1 MTAGM
6 SVPAGRLCIIF
17 MHSHLEV
24 YPLSRVFYFELLS
37 WYDRAHDDGIYV
49 EPDKYGLLIT
59 DCVTVLLIHRD

>member
-17 MHSHLEV
+17 MQSHLEV
-24 YPLSRVFYFELLS
+24 YREYFILPR
-37 WYDRAHDDGIYV
+37 YDRAHDDGIYV